1 MRISRPRST
10 AAWTIA
16 GALAA
21 VVATAGIPASAAS
34 NNGRLFVPGAAERW
48 VSTNVTVDAGQ
59 TFTVRADGASITWLG
74 NGPGSISGPQGQDP
88 ANPCVMELTGSHCAM
103 NGAPFGALVAEVGG
117 ESLLIGAGGT
127 FQAPAS
133 GTVKLAVN
141 DILGFYFDNS
151 GGYAVRVTAG

>member
-1 MRISRPRST
+1 MHTSRPRFS
-10 AAWTIA
+10 AAWTVA
-16 GALAA
+16 GALA
-21 VVATAGIPASAAS
+21 VVATAAIPASAAS
-34 NNGRLFVPGAAERW
+34 DNGRVFVPGAAEPW

-74 NGPGSISGPQGQDP
+74 NGPGSISGPEGQDP
-88 ANPCVMELTGSHCAM
+88 TNPCVPELTGYPCAM

-117 ESLLIGAGGT
+117 QHLLVGAGGT

-141 DILGFYFDNS
+141 DIQGFSFDNS
-151 GGYAVRVTAG
+151 GGYAVRITAG